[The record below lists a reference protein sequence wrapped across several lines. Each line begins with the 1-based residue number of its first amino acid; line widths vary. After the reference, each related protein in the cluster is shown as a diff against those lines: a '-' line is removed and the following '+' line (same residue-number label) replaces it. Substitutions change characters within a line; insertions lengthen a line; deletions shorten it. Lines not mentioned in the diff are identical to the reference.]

1 MGKWSIASEKRAL
14 MARRGYTN
22 SRQLPQCMAP
32 LLQSPKPVTI
42 GPSKAE
48 QRAQAAEALAQ
59 WQQKQK
65 GA

>member
-1 MGKWSIASEKRAL
+1 MTKWSAASKKRLL
-14 MARRGYTN
+14 MQRRGFAN
-22 SRQLPQCMAP
+22 SHQVTPFMAP
-32 LLQSPKPVTI
+32 LMQSPKPVTI

-48 QRAQAAEALAQ
+48 QRAQAAAALEQ